1 MRRPRWAAPG
11 RWSLARQ
18 LLVLQ
23 AAIVGL
29 LVAAGAVLAY
39 ADSGRAANDSATQ
52 TVTAV
57 AASIADS
64 PDVQAAL
71 TTSQPTRLLQ
81 PYAERIRHDTGVD
94 FITIMN
100 PAGIRY
106 THPNPSRIGGEFVG
120 NTARA
125 LAGHT
130 FTETYTGTLGSSVR
144 AVAPVFGPG
153 HRVVAMVAVGIT
165 VKVIS
170 AELRQRLLSLAVVA
184 MIVLAVGM
192 TGSYLVSERLR
203 RQTRGVAPR
212 ELREMFEYY
221 QAILHSVREGL
232 LILDR
237 TGRVVLCNDAAHD
250 LLDLNTPKPPPR
262 APAPPHPPADV
273 VTPDLPADVVTCD
286 PSVDAVARDLPAEAV
301 APAPP
306 ADAVIPGPS
315 ADAVARDLPAGAVT
329 RDLPAEAVTCDPSAD
344 AVAVG
349 LAAGAVARD
358 LPADAVPPGPSA
370 DAVAAGPSAEAGA
383 RDLPADL
390 RGRAAGELGLPRELV
405 AALVSAE
412 PRSDEI
418 HVGDTRVLVVNTSP
432 VRSRG
437 RVLGN
442 VVTLRDHTELQ
453 GLTGELD
460 TVRGFAESL
469 RSQAH
474 EAANRLHTVVSL
486 VELGRSDQAV
496 EFATAELESAQ
507 RLTDRVVGS
516 VNEPVLAALLLGKS
530 AEAGERGVELVIS
543 DDTAIEGVIEPRDL
557 VTILGNLIDNAVDA
571 AIEGS
576 GARPPRVVVSARQDD
591 GALVLEVSDSGPGVD
606 PSAVPDMF
614 RRGWTTKTSGGP
626 VGHGL
631 GLALVG
637 QAVRRNGGDVQVGTA
652 DPVTH
657 TGAVFT
663 VHLPAGGP
671 GEGEPG
677 GEGLRGGITES

>member
-39 ADSGRAANDSATQ
+39 LDSGRAANDSATQ

-64 PDVQAAL
+64 PNVQAAL

-184 MIVLAVGM
+184 MIVLAVGV

-250 LLDLNTPKPPPR
+250 LLDLNTSTTPPRTPPPLAQALADSPDGPEPAHPADEPPR
-262 APAPPHPPADV
+262 PLPPETAAPAHSAD
-273 VTPDLPADVVTCD
+273 TALPDPLA
-286 PSVDAVARDLPAEAV
+286 DAVTSDPLADAV
-301 APAPP
+301 TSDPP
-306 ADAVIPGPS
+306 ADAVTSELPG
-315 ADAVARDLPAGAVT
+315 D
-329 RDLPAEAVTCDPSAD
+329 
-344 AVAVG
+344 VG
-349 LAAGAVARD
+349 T
-358 LPADAVPPGPSA
+358 
-370 DAVAAGPSAEAGA
+370 

-576 GARPPRVVVSARQDD
+576 GARPPRVVVSARQDE

-637 QAVRRNGGDVQVGTA
+637 QAVRRNGGDVRVGTA

-671 GEGEPG
+671 GKGEPG
-677 GEGLRGGITES
+677 GEGLRGGITET